1 MSILCHTLN
10 VPGRQPLQTMHN
22 AVRTVSFG
30 ARHAIAKRTE
40 QYETVWKLIKRR
52 VKKVKKETTHR
63 DKITIAPVPYSHI
76 RLKTII

>member
-52 VKKVKKETTHR
+52 VKKVKKKQHTETKLQLLQFRTVTY
-63 DKITIAPVPYSHI
+63 D
-76 RLKTII
+76 